1 MMIWSISVVNSGSH
15 DCKILLDCQ
24 GGRVGKYSV
33 CGTPSWRSSI
43 HAARSKTELEWG
55 ARCKYDKTQKIL
67 LFHMKM
73 KKYSCLFALLKIV
86 PN

>member
-15 DCKILLDCQ
+15 DCKILLDYQ

-33 CGTPSWRSSI
+33 CGTPSWRSKI

-55 ARCKYDKTQKIL
+55 ARCKYDKCDAKNFSYFINEKSIL
-67 LFHMKM
+67 A
-73 KKYSCLFALLKIV
+73 SSR
-86 PN
+86 N